1 MGTLYWYAAATGG
14 SSLGF
19 GTSFTTP
26 TISVTTTYY
35 VIVGALMLN
44 TPLPVFNIV
53 NILVNGVD
61 PKSVKSVA
69 EGVRSPSAIEVALPC
84 TSISGYTIV
93 AITAVLEDEVQVPLK
108 APVPTPVVILPA
120 TAEVVVVP

>member
-1 MGTLYWYAAATGG
+1 METQTLIIVLV
-14 SSLGF
+14 LGAVVIVNSDAF
-19 GTSFTTP
+19 VP
-26 TISVTTTYY
+26 

-93 AITAVLEDEVQVPLK
+93 AITAVLEDEVQVPL
-108 APVPTPVVILPA
+108 T
-120 TAEVVVVP
+120 TST